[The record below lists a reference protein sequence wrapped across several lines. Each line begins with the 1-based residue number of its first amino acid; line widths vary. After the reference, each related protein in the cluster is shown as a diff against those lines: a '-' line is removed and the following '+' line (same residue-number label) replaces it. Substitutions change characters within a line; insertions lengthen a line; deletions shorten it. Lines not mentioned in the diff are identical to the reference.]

1 MSTLVRRQRV
11 ASQIRRI
18 LMGEFAKI
26 AIDEKSFFGVNI
38 SYIKMSNDLS
48 YAKIYI
54 NGSDE
59 LVDKLSEDKRHYRSI
74 VAKSI
79 SMRYV
84 PEIIFLKDTFTEQAY
99 KVDRLIDKI
108 KEERSAEEYD
118 LKEREVAELL
128 RDAKNILIV
137 SHINPDGDNVG
148 STLGLSNSLKQMG
161 KTVVVANRSGIPDNF
176 MFLKGADKV
185 ISTQRLRPEF
195 DVIVFADCGS
205 VERAALEPDILNSKA
220 RIVNID
226 HHITNNRY
234 GTYNLIDED
243 APSASF
249 VVFNLLKHNGFPID
263 ETVAE
268 PLYAALLTDTGSFRY
283 SSTSSAAFKMAAEMI
298 DLGVDPWY
306 VASNIYE
313 NKKPSQLK
321 LLGRLL
327 SNIEYFFD
335 NRLALIVLRKE
346 DFEAT
351 GTTVADSEGIVNYA
365 RAIKGVEIGALIR
378 EEDEGIC
385 KISLR
390 SKNLDI
396 SSVALSFGGGGHKN
410 ASGFSLSGTPEK
422 VKADLISEI
431 GKLFD

>member
-26 AIDEKSFFGVNI
+26 AIDEKSFFDVNI

-59 LVDKLSEDKRHYRSI
+59 LVDKLSENKRHYRSI

-84 PEIIFLKDTFTEQAY
+84 PEIIFLKDTFAEQAY

-108 KEERSAEEYD
+108 KKERSAEEYD

-161 KTVVVANRSGIPDNF
+161 KTVAVANKSGIPDNF

-185 ISTQRLRPEF
+185 ISTDLLKPEY
-195 DVIVFADCGS
+195 DVIVFIDCGS
-205 VERAALEPDILNSKA
+205 IERAALNDTVLNSGVMT
-220 RIVNID
+220 INID
-226 HHITNNRY
+226 HHLTNSHY
-234 GTYNLIDED
+234 AKYNLINKD
-243 APSASF
+243 APSSSF

-263 ETVAE
+263 KTVAG

-283 SSTSSAAFKMAAEMI
+283 SSTSSAAP
-298 DLGVDPWY
+298 V
-306 VASNIYE
+306 VC
-313 NKKPSQLK
+313 
-321 LLGRLL
+321 
-327 SNIEYFFD
+327 
-335 NRLALIVLRKE
+335 
-346 DFEAT
+346 
-351 GTTVADSEGIVNYA
+351 GIKY
-365 RAIKGVEIGALIR
+365 L
-378 EEDEGIC
+378 
-385 KISLR
+385 
-390 SKNLDI
+390 
-396 SSVALSFGGGGHKN
+396 
-410 ASGFSLSGTPEK
+410 
-422 VKADLISEI
+422 
-431 GKLFD
+431 